1 MKFCNKQRG
10 ATLVISLIMLVV
22 VTMLVVYSIRSG
34 NTNLRIAGNMQS
46 QEEAVAATQAVI
58 EKVIEQI
65 KVTDNITLITA
76 QTVTL
81 PTGGVAASVT
91 PVCRFSVPV
100 LNETLNSSNANDI
113 PCFASQDVDLP
124 IKSDGT
130 MSSKPSSCKQQT
142 WEIQASVA
150 DTATGASVT
159 QIQGLAI
166 RVPTTVAC
174 PA

>member
-1 MKFCNKQRG
+1 MKSCNQQRG
-10 ATLVISLIMLVV
+10 ATLVISLIMLLV

-65 KVTDNITLITA
+65 KVTDNIAGIA
-76 QTVTL
+76 SQTVTL
-81 PTGGVAASVT
+81 PTGGTALSVT
-91 PVCRFSVPV
+91 PVCKSEVPV
-100 LNETLNSSNANDI
+100 LNSSLDTKNANDI
-113 PCFASQDVDLP
+113 PCFASADVDLA

-130 MSSKPSSCKQQT
+130 MSSKPSSCKTQT
-142 WEIQASVA
+142 WEIQAGVT

-159 QIQGLAI
+159 QVQGLSI
-166 RVPTTVAC
+166 RVPTTVDC